1 MHNNKFAKLFFVS
14 AIITIFLAS
23 CGSDLS
29 EGRATEL
36 VNLNYKQQNT
46 MEGAGTWLIDS
57 VIIHSISRIEDDT
70 AGGYRVVA
78 YINGLYKLPVI
89 EDAPQGYTES
99 FFDTLQFVARKTP
112 NNVWM
117 ADDWTIIGSRHE

>member
-1 MHNNKFAKLFFVS
+1 MHNNKFVRLFFVS
-14 AIITIFLAS
+14 AIITTFLAS
-23 CGSDLS
+23 CNSGLKED
-29 EGRATEL
+29 RASEL
-36 VNLNYKQQNT
+36 VRLNYKQQNT

-57 VIIHSISRIEDDT
+57 VIIHSISPVENDT
-70 AGGYRVVA
+70 AGSYRVVA

-99 FFDTLQFVARKTP
+99 FFDTLQFIARKTP
-112 NNVWM
+112 NKVWM